1 VTLLRPPNA
10 DELIDEDS
18 FDEDEFLPYW
28 AELWAS
34 GTALAALVPS
44 LDVRGKRVVELGAG
58 LGLPSLA
65 AALCGADVLAT
76 DWAEDAVELLK
87 ANAKRNSIRLR
98 VRRVRWD
105 EPEPLLR
112 GAPWDVVFCAD
123 LLYEQRNATQLLEL
137 LPQLGGDLF
146 VADPGRPFAKGFL
159 SHWDVETVGDGMY
172 RLR

>member
-1 VTLLRPPNA
+1 MPA
-10 DELIDEDS
+10 
-18 FDEDEFLPYW
+18 
-28 AELWAS
+28 
-34 GTALAALVPS
+34 

-76 DWAEDAVELLK
+76 DWAEDAVALLR

-105 EPEPLLR
+105 EP
-112 GAPWDVVFCAD
+112 GALVRASPWDLVLLAD
-123 LLYEQRNATQLLEL
+123 VLYEQRNVDQLLEL
-137 LPQLGGDLF
+137 LPRLGGEIVL
-146 VADPGRPFAKGFL
+146 ADPGRPFAKGFL
-159 SHWDVETVGDGMY
+159 ERWQVEELADGVF